1 MTREVTVKLQQRKYM
16 KPVQIKYFR
25 IAPRGKYSF
34 FSLSSYVFNR
44 VFEENTLLNIKGTE
58 FITTVAQSDCLFTT

>member
-1 MTREVTVKLQQRKYM
+1 M

-25 IAPRGKYSF
+25 IAPKGKYF

-58 FITTVAQSDCLFTT
+58 FMTTVAQSDCLFTT

>member
-25 IAPRGKYSF
+25 ITPRENAF
-34 FSLSSYVFNR
+34 FSSLSSYVFNR
-44 VFEENTLLNIKGTE
+44 LFEENTLLNIKGTE